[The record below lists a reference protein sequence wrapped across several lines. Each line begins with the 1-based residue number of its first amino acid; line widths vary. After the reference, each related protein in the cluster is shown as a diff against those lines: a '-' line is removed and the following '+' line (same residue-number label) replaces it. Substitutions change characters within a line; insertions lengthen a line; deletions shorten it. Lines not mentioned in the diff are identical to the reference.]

1 MKYLL
6 FWEQREMPP
15 AERQR
20 FSKKAR
26 EERGNEEK
34 YGVEILPPHFYETG
48 KGITVVEISDPKQL
62 ANRMALIA
70 PYTTIRALP
79 LIRTTLYSE
88 SVQEIHGA

>member
-6 FWEQREMPP
+6 FWEQREMLP
-15 AERQR
+15 AERQK

-34 YGVEILPPHFYETG
+34 YGVEILPPHYYETG
-48 KGITVVEISDPKQL
+48 KGVTVVEISDPRQL

>member
-6 FWEQREMPP
+6 FWEQREMPQV
-15 AERQR
+15 ERQK

-34 YGVEILPPHFYETG
+34 YGVEILPPHYYETG
-48 KGITVVEISDPKQL
+48 KGITVVEISDSKQL

-70 PYTTIRALP
+70 PYTTIRVLP
-79 LIRTTLYSE
+79 LIRTTMYSE
-88 SVQEIHGA
+88 SVQEIHGV